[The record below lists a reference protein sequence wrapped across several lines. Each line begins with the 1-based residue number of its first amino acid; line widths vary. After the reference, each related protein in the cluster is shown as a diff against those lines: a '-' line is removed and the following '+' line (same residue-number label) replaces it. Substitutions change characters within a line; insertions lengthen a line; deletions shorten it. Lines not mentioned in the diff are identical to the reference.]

1 MIRYLLKWF
10 NKFQHSLHL
19 LWELEGTPAKRARG
33 IAVGV
38 FSGCFP
44 FFGLQSLMG
53 VCLASLLK
61 GNHLLAVIGTWISN
75 PLTYIPLYWFNYKI
89 GSFFLGREREL
100 NNFSGLTQRQM
111 WNQGWIISSR
121 IFFGS
126 ILVGLFFGL
135 IFGFISYMFFKSTS
149 KKSTLQISRR
159 HR

>member
-10 NKFQHSLHL
+10 NKFQHSLLL
-19 LWELEGTPAKRARG
+19 LWEIQGTPAKRARG

-44 FFGLQSLMG
+44 FFGLQSVMA

-126 ILVGLFFGL
+126 MLVGLFLGL
-135 IFGFISYMFFKSTS
+135 IFGLFSYIFFKSYS
-149 KKSTLQISRR
+149 KKNTLQIFRR

>member
-10 NKFQHSLHL
+10 NKFQHSLRL

-89 GSFFLGREREL
+89 GSFFLGRESVF
-100 NNFSGLTQRQM
+100 NNFSGLTQSQM
-111 WNQGWIISSR
+111 WNHGWIISTR

-126 ILVGLFFGL
+126 VVVGLFSGL
-135 IFGFISYMFFKSTS
+135 IFGLISHMFFKSCS
-149 KKSTLQISRR
+149 KNSKFN
-159 HR
+159 

>member
-1 MIRYLLKWF
+1 MIRSLLKWF
-10 NKFQHSLHL
+10 NKFQHSLRL
-19 LWELEGTPAKRARG
+19 LWDLEGTPAKRARG

-53 VCLASLLK
+53 ACLASLFK

-75 PLTYIPLYWFNYKI
+75 PLTYIPLYLFNYKI
-89 GSFFLGREREL
+89 GSFILGSEREL
-100 NNFSGLTQRQM
+100 NNLSGLTQRQM

-135 IFGFISYMFFKSTS
+135 IFGLISYMLFKSSS
-149 KKSTLQISRR
+149 KKSTLQIPRR

>member
-1 MIRYLLKWF
+1 MIRNLLKCVK
-10 NKFQHSLHL
+10 KFQRSLRL
-19 LWELEGTPAKRARG
+19 LWELEGTPAERARG

-75 PLTYIPLYWFNYKI
+75 PVTYIPLYWFNYKI
-89 GSFFLGREREL
+89 GSFFLLREREI
-100 NNFSGLTQRQM
+100 NNFSGLTQRDI
-111 WNQGWIISSR
+111 WNQGWIVSSR

-126 ILVGLFFGL
+126 VIVGVLSGL
-135 IFGFISYMFFKSTS
+135 IFGLISYIFFKSSS
-149 KKSTLQISRR
+149 KKSTLQMPRT

>member
-10 NKFQHSLHL
+10 NKSQRSLSL

-44 FFGLQSLMG
+44 FFGFQSLMG
-53 VCLASLLK
+53 ACLASLLK

-75 PLTYIPLYWFNYKI
+75 PLTYIPLYLFNYKI
-89 GSFFLGREREL
+89 GSFFLGSEREL
-100 NNFSGLTQRQM
+100 NNLSGLTQRQM

-135 IFGFISYMFFKSTS
+135 IIGLISYMFFKLYS
-149 KKSTLQISRR
+149 KKRTLQISRR

>member
-10 NKFQHSLHL
+10 NKFKHYLRL
-19 LWELEGTPAKRARG
+19 LGELEGTPAKRARG

-53 VCLASLLK
+53 ICLASLLK

-75 PLTYIPLYWFNYKI
+75 PLTYIPLYLFNYKI
-89 GSFFLGREREL
+89 GSFFLGSEREL
-100 NNFSGLTQRQM
+100 NNLSGLTQRQM

-135 IFGFISYMFFKSTS
+135 IFGLISYMLFKASS
-149 KKSTLQISRR
+149 KKSTLKISRR

>member
-10 NKFQHSLHL
+10 NKFQHSLRL
-19 LWELEGTPAKRARG
+19 LLELEGTPAKRARG

-89 GSFFLGREREL
+89 GSFFLGSEREL

-135 IFGFISYMFFKSTS
+135 IFGLISYMLFKSSS
-149 KKSTLQISRR
+149 KKNML
-159 HR
+159 

>member
-1 MIRYLLKWF
+1 MFRYLFKWS
-10 NKFQHSLHL
+10 NKFQRLLRL
-19 LWELEGTPAKRARG
+19 LWEIEGTPAKRARG

-44 FFGLQSLMG
+44 FFGLQSLIG

-89 GSFFLGREREL
+89 GSLFLGREREF
-100 NNFSGLTQRQM
+100 NNFVGLTQRQM
-111 WNQGWIISSR
+111 WNHGWVISNR
-121 IFFGS
+121 ILLGS
-126 ILVGLFFGL
+126 IMVGLLLGL
-135 IFGFISYMFFKSTS
+135 ISGLISYMLFKLCS
-149 KKSTLQISRR
+149 KKSTIKMSHR

>member
-1 MIRYLLKWF
+1 MIRYLLTWF
-10 NKFQHSLHL
+10 NKFQHSLRL
-19 LWELEGTPAKRARG
+19 LWEPEGTPAKRARG

-53 VCLASLLK
+53 ACLASLLK

-75 PLTYIPLYWFNYKI
+75 PLTYIPLYLFNYKI
-89 GSFFLGREREL
+89 GSYFLGREIEVY
-100 NNFSGLTQRQM
+100 NFSGFTQKQM

-135 IFGFISYMFFKSTS
+135 IFGFISYMFFKSSS
-149 KKSTLQISRR
+149 KKSTLKISCR
-159 HR
+159 H

>member
-10 NKFQHSLHL
+10 NKFQHSLRL

-53 VCLASLLK
+53 ACLASLLK

-75 PLTYIPLYWFNYKI
+75 PLTYIPLYLFNYKI
-89 GSFFLGREREL
+89 GSFFLGSEREL
-100 NNFSGLTQRQM
+100 NNLSGLTQRQM

-135 IFGFISYMFFKSTS
+135 IFGLISYMLFKSSS
-149 KKSTLQISRR
+149 KKSTLQIPRR